1 MIVTQSSRIRKLVKL
16 AEKLGATTAP
26 ILLTGESGTG
36 KELFAQLIHD
46 SSPRRGQRMV
56 KVNCAALSKNLI
68 ESELFGHEEGSFTSA
83 VAMRKGRFELAENG
97 SLLLDEISEVPVS
110 TQAKLL
116 RVLES
121 NEFERVGSS
130 ESIRHDVRIIAATN
144 RDLAQEIKDGS
155 FRLDLY
161 HRINVV
167 QLRIPPLRQ
176 RTEDIPVL
184 AMHFVERF
192 KHENPVDIRGF
203 TKAAM
208 QAMAAYGWPGN
219 IRELRNVI
227 HRACIL
233 SEGGLIEE
241 ESLQLPS
248 DEHDDKEDAS
258 ELPDHWLQTELADIE
273 RQIIMAAIDK
283 YGNRRIVA
291 EKLGVSPRTLT
302 NKIRRYRENDS
313 GRAEAA

>member
-1 MIVTQSSRIRKLVKL
+1 
-16 AEKLGATTAP
+16 
-26 ILLTGESGTG
+26 
-36 KELFAQLIHD
+36 
-46 SSPRRGQRMV
+46 
-56 KVNCAALSKNLI
+56 
-68 ESELFGHEEGSFTSA
+68 
-83 VAMRKGRFELAENG
+83 MRKGRFELAGDG
-97 SLLLDEISEVPVS
+97 SLLLDEISEIPVS

-130 ESIRHDVRIIAATN
+130 ESMRHNVRIIAASN
-144 RDLAQEIKDGS
+144 RDLSEQISGGR

-167 QLRIPPLRQ
+167 QIRIPPLRQ
-176 RTEDIPVL
+176 RIEDIPIL

-203 TKAAM
+203 TGDAM
-208 QAMAAYGWPGN
+208 QAMAEYDWPGN

-233 SEGGLIEE
+233 SECGLIEA
-241 ESLQLPS
+241 ESLELPS
-248 DEHDDKEDAS
+248 SADSQGNRQA
-258 ELPDHWLQTELADIE
+258 ELPEHWLQTELAEIE
-273 RQIIMAAIDK
+273 RQIIMAAISK

-291 EKLGVSPRTLT
+291 ERLGVSPRTLS
-302 NKIRRYRENDS
+302 NKIRRYREIDRE
-313 GRAEAA
+313 RADAA